1 MIKSSPFSTIAAL
14 SFLLVPTFAGSAAFP
29 TKADTVA
36 AAPETARLFNAY
48 FDAKSR
54 HDVEATMGFFSPQ
67 LLTYTDAV
75 LGWPL
80 DSYDSLKS
88 VFAEAMPKW
97 GSGKSYPV
105 RVIGGPNSAIVAFV
119 DTPELFGGEIRLI
132 GAVDFKDGKI
142 IRWVDYWDSTGF
154 PTDIYRAV
162 RTPEA
167 KFPTDF
173 KESGIRNNAS
183 PEIGKA
189 AAGYHAAVSSG
200 DFGHLAD
207 LLSYDVVYE
216 DEALRTRVVGR
227 DAVTRY
233 LGRIVKSAP
242 FGAGST
248 LLHVVGGKAG
258 GGFEWRGKEMRGI
271 TAIELNSD
279 AKATRITTTY
289 DGRLLSADLRKR
301 LVSLSAEE

>member
-1 MIKSSPFSTIAAL
+1 MIKLSHFSTILAL
-14 SFLLVPTFAGSAAFP
+14 SFLLPLTNAQSAEFP
-29 TKADTVA
+29 LKADTVA
-36 AAPETARLFNAY
+36 AAPETARFFQDY
-48 FDAKSR
+48 FSAKSR
-54 HDVEATMGFFSPQ
+54 HDVEATMGYFSPK

-80 DSYDSLKS
+80 DGFDSLKS
-88 VFAEAMPKW
+88 VFAQAMPKW
-97 GSGKSYPV
+97 GSGKSYPL
-105 RVIGGPNSAIVAFV
+105 RVIGGPDSAIVAFV

-154 PTDIYRAV
+154 PKGTYRAV
-162 RTPEA
+162 RTPDT

-173 KESGIRNNAS
+173 KESSLSNNAS

-189 AAGYHAAVSSG
+189 AADYHGAVSTG
-200 DFGHLAD
+200 DFRHLAD

-227 DAVTRY
+227 EAVTRY
-233 LGRIVKSAP
+233 LGRITKLAP
-242 FGAGST
+242 FGKDSA

-258 GGFEWRGKEMRGI
+258 GGFEWRGKEIRGI
-271 TAIELNSD
+271 TAIELNAD
-279 AKATRITTTY
+279 VKVTRITTTY
-289 DGRLLSADLRKR
+289 DGRLLSADRHKK
-301 LVSLSAEE
+301 LVNLSAEE